1 MDIRDAILELLKVVR
16 DGNRKLTK
24 EEERTREVNQD
35 ILEKLEDSSS
45 SSSSSSSV
53 AGMNKKI
60 DNISTFLLRM
70 NAKLESIERRVKRGG
85 RGGGGGDLLETL
97 AQESFDILTLLPTYI
112 EGAKDAVNKHA
123 KDTRVGEGLL
133 LLLLLLL
140 LMFIM
145 MMMMMLL
152 LLLLLLLLFIM
163 MMILLL
169 LLLLLQ

>member
-1 MDIRDAILELLKVVR
+1 MSKGETACGNFSNLDIRDAILELLKVVR

-35 ILEKLEDSSS
+35 ILDKLEDSSS

-123 KDTRVGEGLL
+123 KDTRVGQGKGCCCCCCCCCCYCCCCSL
-133 LLLLLLL
+133 
-140 LMFIM
+140 
-145 MMMMMLL
+145 
-152 LLLLLLLLFIM
+152 
-163 MMILLL
+163 
-169 LLLLLQ
+169 